1 MRKLLVISIMVI
13 VSVVGMKDSAFC
25 MRPEEEITYP
35 PKQPSTSLKDV
46 SNAYDSLTASVKD
59 LTGAITSDI
68 KKQGVKKSVHTHI
81 KFYGSIFIFGVLSL
95 IWLRNRTK

>member
-1 MRKLLVISIMVI
+1 MKKFLVISIIAI
-13 VSVVGMKDSAFC
+13 VSVVEMKGSAFC
-25 MRPEEEITYP
+25 MTPEEEISYP
-35 PKQPSTSLKDV
+35 PKQSTSLKDV

-95 IWLRNRTK
+95 IWLKNRTK

>member
-1 MRKLLVISIMVI
+1 MKKFLVISIIAI
-13 VSVVGMKDSAFC
+13 VSVVEMKGSAFC
-25 MRPEEEITYP
+25 MTPEDEINYP
-35 PKQPSTSLKDV
+35 PKQPSRSLKDV

-59 LTGAITSDI
+59 LTGAITYDI

-95 IWLRNRTK
+95 IWLKNRTK

>member
-1 MRKLLVISIMVI
+1 MRKFLIIGIIVI
-13 VSVVGMKDSAFC
+13 VSVCGMKDSVLS
-25 MRPEEEITYP
+25 MTTEEEITYP
-35 PKQPSTSLKDV
+35 PKQPTTSIKDV
-46 SNAYDSLTASVKD
+46 SNAYDSLTASIKD
-59 LTGAITSDI
+59 LSGTITSDI

>member
-1 MRKLLVISIMVI
+1 MRKFLIIGIMVI
-13 VSVVGMKDSAFC
+13 FSVSGMKGSAFC
-25 MRPEEEITYP
+25 ITPENEITYP
-35 PKQPSTSLKDV
+35 PKQTSTSIKDV

-68 KKQGVKKSVHTHI
+68 KKQGVNKSVSTHI

-95 IWLRNRTK
+95 IWLRSRTK